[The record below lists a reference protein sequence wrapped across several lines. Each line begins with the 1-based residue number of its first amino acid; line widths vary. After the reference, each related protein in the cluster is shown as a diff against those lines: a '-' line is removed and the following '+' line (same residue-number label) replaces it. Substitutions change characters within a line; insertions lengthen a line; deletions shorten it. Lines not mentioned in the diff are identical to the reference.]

1 MLPRKNGGPGVLAL
15 LTEAPPLG
23 AEGHP
28 RLTPGAFLVPF
39 CAHKKELAVR
49 RNLTGAEAQA
59 GPHVVARS
67 PPLLRVVDQ
76 RFLENLPSRTQSLS
90 PSQLQQ
96 LLLQLVPSGQARRG
110 PR

>member
-39 CAHKKELAVR
+39 CAHKKELAAR
-49 RNLTGAEAQA
+49 RNLAPESRDGFSHRFFWRIQKKWFLVDTFPRA
-59 GPHVVARS
+59 
-67 PPLLRVVDQ
+67 PPL
-76 RFLENLPSRTQSLS
+76 
-90 PSQLQQ
+90 
-96 LLLQLVPSGQARRG
+96 A
-110 PR
+110 